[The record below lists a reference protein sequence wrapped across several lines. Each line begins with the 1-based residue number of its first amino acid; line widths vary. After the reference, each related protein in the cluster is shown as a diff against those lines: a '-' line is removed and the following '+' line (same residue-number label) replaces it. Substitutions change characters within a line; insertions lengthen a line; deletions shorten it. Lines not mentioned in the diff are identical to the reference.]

1 MAAANGVLVAYRS
14 VLASIIAV
22 ASTGVFATSGPLDIA
37 TDTKLKEDHVGA
49 ITFVADSV
57 TLNCNGHQVSAP
69 GEFQTILIQERA
81 GITVKNCDITGAVFG
96 VYVIR
101 STDVVIKDNI
111 AFGNEG
117 TGMFFTSSDGLMI
130 KNNVATNNGIAGMD
144 VQFVTNSTVH
154 HNTSSNNNLFGFL
167 ILVDN
172 DNVFKGNIATGNTAF
187 GFILFSSS
195 GNLLQKN
202 SACGHQI
209 DLLLDT
215 ILPGANVFKNNNF
228 CVIEEQSSI
237 VGDQ

>member
-1 MAAANGVLVAYRS
+1 
-14 VLASIIAV
+14 
-22 ASTGVFATSGPLDIA
+22 
-37 TDTKLKEDHVGA
+37 
-49 ITFVADSV
+49 
-57 TLNCNGHQVSAP
+57 
-69 GEFQTILIQERA
+69 
-81 GITVKNCDITGAVFG
+81 
-96 VYVIR
+96 
-101 STDVVIKDNI
+101 
-111 AFGNEG
+111 
-117 TGMFFTSSDGLMI
+117 MFFTSSDGLMI

-154 HNTSSNNNLFGFL
+154 HNTSSNNNLLGFL